1 MYVLSVCMYVCMY
14 VLCVYVCVCVPS
26 HKNQQPDVEC
36 LPLLFSI
43 LFLKTFCVLC
53 MHTRVHT
60 HVEPEINVRCLSQSL
75 SPPWFLR
82 QSLTESRTH

>member
-43 LFLKTFCVLC
+43 LFLKTFLC
-53 MHTRVHT
+53 IMYAYMCTHTCGTRDQ
-60 HVEPEINVRCLSQSL
+60 C
-75 SPPWFLR
+75 
-82 QSLTESRTH
+82 